1 LGVAGVGAH
10 RARPGETRCE
20 TYGFRTAVHTVD
32 GAREPSPF
40 PGGGPLSGEVGDL
53 VSIVGTRFS
62 EVVLGG
68 VVRQGW
74 WLVVEEEDGPGFVL
88 AGPFGDRDEAVWALD
103 DLEDAP
109 AGTHPVY
116 GVRRADGLL
125 RRRSSPQDRGWWS
138 FLGEQVDR
146 LPEGWDADMDDEH
159 PLPGLVVEVV
169 AVLAEAGLFLHDS
182 SEADGEL
189 GGVCLTPEVALD
201 GVVVS
206 WRQHD
211 RMSLDRLHGA
221 AADALVQQVMNRAL
235 ADVLAARGFAVEP
248 FGGASGHVVRPAS

>member
-1 LGVAGVGAH
+1 M
-10 RARPGETRCE
+10 
-20 TYGFRTAVHTVD
+20 
-32 GAREPSPF
+32 
-40 PGGGPLSGEVGDL
+40 
-53 VSIVGTRFS
+53 SIVGTRFS

-74 WLVVEEEDGPGFVL
+74 WLVVDEEGGSGFVL
-88 AGPFGDRDEAVWALD
+88 AGPFGDREEAVWALD
-103 DLEDAP
+103 DLDDAP
-109 AGTHPVY
+109 AGVHPVY

-125 RRRSSPQDRGWWS
+125 RRRSSPQDRAWWS

-146 LPEGWDADMDDEH
+146 LPAGWDADMDDEH

-169 AVLAEAGLFLHDS
+169 AVLAEAGLFLYDPS
-182 SEADGEL
+182 GADGEL
-189 GGVCLTPEVALD
+189 GGVCLTPEAALD

-211 RMSLDRLHGA
+211 RMSLDQLHGA

-235 ADVLAARGFAVEP
+235 AEVFAVRGFAVEP
-248 FGGASGHVVRPAS
+248 LGGACVVREGELLPE

>member
-1 LGVAGVGAH
+1 M
-10 RARPGETRCE
+10 
-20 TYGFRTAVHTVD
+20 
-32 GAREPSPF
+32 
-40 PGGGPLSGEVGDL
+40 
-53 VSIVGTRFS
+53 SIVGTRFN

-74 WLVVEEEDGPGFVL
+74 WLVVEEDDGPGLVL
-88 AGPFGDRDEAVWALD
+88 AGPFGDRDEAVWAAD
-103 DLEDAP
+103 DLDGGP
-109 AGTHPVY
+109 AGVHPVY
-116 GVRRADGLL
+116 GVRRADGAL
-125 RRRSSPQDRGWWS
+125 RRRSSPQERSWWA

-159 PLPGLVVEVV
+159 PLPGLVIEVV
-169 AVLAEAGLFLHDS
+169 GVLAEAGLFLYDPTG
-182 SEADGEL
+182 ADGEL

-211 RMSLDRLHGA
+211 RMSLDQLHGA

-235 ADVLAARGFAVEP
+235 AEVLAARGFAVEP
-248 FGGASGHVVRPAS
+248 LAGACVVREGDPAERA

>member
-1 LGVAGVGAH
+1 MWVRAAAGHRGRCGIWQRFGVAGAGAR
-10 RARPGETRCE
+10 RAHPGETAAA
-20 TYGFRTAVHTVD
+20 TYGFVTAVRTVD

-40 PGGGPLSGEVGDL
+40 PGGGPLSGEVGGL

-68 VVRQGW
+68 VVRA
-74 WLVVEEEDGPGFVL
+74 LED
-88 AGPFGDRDEAVWALD
+88 LD
-103 DLEDAP
+103 DAP
-109 AGTHPVY
+109 AGVHPVY

-125 RRRSSPQDRGWWS
+125 RRRSSPQDRAWWS

-146 LPEGWDADMDDEH
+146 LPAGWDADMDDEH

-169 AVLAEAGLFLHDS
+169 AVLAEAGLFLYDPTG
-182 SEADGEL
+182 ADGEL
-189 GGVCLTPEVALD
+189 GGVCLTPEAALD

-211 RMSLDRLHGA
+211 RMSLDQLHGA

-235 ADVLAARGFAVEP
+235 AEVFTVRGFAVEP
-248 FGGASGHVVRPAS
+248 LGGACVVRAGQPAE